1 MPHLP
6 HNIGLILAGGR
17 SRRMQGQDKALL
29 AVHGETL
36 LAHAI
41 CRLSPQVDALA
52 LNSNSAPEAFAVYG
66 LPVIPD
72 RLPGFLGPLAG
83 IHAGLLQYP
92 QTNLVTVAIDLPFLP
107 PDLVTRLHAGLGTKS
122 CAYVSDGKRHAL
134 ALLWRPGMASSVED
148 YLQRG
153 GRSLK
158 DFLAE
163 HGQPV
168 RFDQPR
174 DRGLFCNLNTPED
187 LARAER
193 DVELLLLS
201 SATDERRNT

>member
-1 MPHLP
+1 
-6 HNIGLILAGGR
+6 
-17 SRRMQGQDKALL
+17 MQGQDKALL
-29 AVHGETL
+29 PLRGESL
-36 LAHAI
+36 LTHVI
-41 CRLSPQVDALA
+41 RRLRPQVDALA
-52 LNSNSAPEAFAVYG
+52 LSSNAAAVGYAEHG

-83 IHAGLLQYP
+83 VHAGLAQYP
-92 QTNLVTVAIDLPFLP
+92 EDYLLAVAVDLPFLP
-107 PDLVTRLHAGLGTKS
+107 PDLVPRLRAGLGAKT
-122 CAYVSDGKRHAL
+122 CAYASDGKRHAL
-134 ALLWRPGMASSVED
+134 ALLWRPGMAKSVED

-158 DFLAE
+158 DFLAD

-168 RFDQPR
+168 PFDRPQ

-193 DVELLLLS
+193 DVEMFEIF
-201 SATDERRNT
+201 SATDERR